1 MLQKKSNG
9 NETAKYIRIAVLLIY
24 DILAVFLAE
33 IISIWTRFEFSL
45 KNEQCIPYL
54 ETAVRYFW
62 INVCVTLV
70 IFAIMHLYNS
80 LWKYASVQELLNVVV
95 AVCSVQ
101 HCKVWE
107 CICCNGICRVPITS
121 CISSFYWH

>member
-54 ETAVRYFW
+54 EKMCIRDRFYH
-62 INVCVTLV
+62 IHS
-70 IFAIMHLYNS
+70 AI
-80 LWKYASVQELLNVVV
+80 
-95 AVCSVQ
+95 
-101 HCKVWE
+101 
-107 CICCNGICRVPITS
+107 P
-121 CISSFYWH
+121 

>member
-9 NETAKYIRIAVLLIY
+9 NEAAKYIRIAVLLIY

-80 LWKYASVQELLNVVV
+80 LFA
-95 AVCSVQ
+95 
-101 HCKVWE
+101 
-107 CICCNGICRVPITS
+107 
-121 CISSFYWH
+121 

>member
-9 NETAKYIRIAVLLIY
+9 NEAAKYIRIAVLFIY
-24 DILAVFLAE
+24 DILAMFLAE

-80 LWKYASVQELLNVVV
+80 LSVGHQMRNARLHHCGLNPGHL
-95 AVCSVQ
+95 AVR
-101 HCKVWE
+101 
-107 CICCNGICRVPITS
+107 I
-121 CISSFYWH
+121 Y